1 MLCNV
6 KCYGSTGF
14 NAVNRPLNAKQLLA
28 LSDIPVFY
36 EDTLNINTLILPTIR
51 IKLEFFTAQY
61 IDYIEMTHGVNSYY
75 YVVTNLKMLN
85 DNVCELSLLLD
96 GWNSCN
102 DGNEIALD
110 GSVERMHIKKSDD
123 IYGKY
128 SLDEEFTPSEP
139 LRIAISDKI
148 GQTIGAVYD
157 VVEFVQQVTQQD
169 KNKAQVMSPSEATPN
184 DEVLLIPSISKSKST
199 NIVTGSATITTGIS
213 GLYSRGANPTKVDEQ
228 INLLRQY
235 GMENAILSS
244 YDLPIQ
250 YVDLENVDGAT
261 GHIQTI
267 KPKKLEFTN
276 PLNLYY
282 ASVNNQKALYGKY
295 NTIKL
300 LSNCSGES
308 IEFHPEDVAVNGQLT
323 ITITC
328 DPRSTGKPVASFKY
342 YKGTDVSNLL
352 LNSVNGENWANTPIL
367 FTDKSGS
374 AVDRLNFN
382 TNQAVT
388 VENARLKGEQQMIAN
403 VVGGAVSGAGNGVS
417 PTSML
422 VGGIAGGV
430 KAGLVTAFNAHY
442 ENQIL
447 KNTLEAEKEIF
458 TRNLTYTQPQVSFA
472 KSQAL
477 RDYVGNSFYVI
488 QNRLSVADIINYD
501 TYLTRYGY
509 NVGNVDFNLSYLDN
523 RKNFV
528 FLKFNDLNIRN
539 NKSIY
544 IRNQAV
550 AELKN
555 GIRLW
560 KVRPNSVYMKADGN
574 NE

>member
-1 MLCNV
+1 MLCSV

-14 NAVNRPLNAKQLLA
+14 NAINIPLNAKQLLA
-28 LSDIPVFY
+28 TSDIPVFY

-51 IKLEFFTAQY
+51 IKLEFITAQY

-75 YVVTNLKMLN
+75 YTVNNLTMLN

-110 GSVERMHIKKSDD
+110 GSVERMHIKKSEDL
-123 IYGKY
+123 YGKY

-139 LRIAISDKI
+139 LQIAISSKV
-148 GQTIGAVYD
+148 GQTNNEYFEI
-157 VVEFVQQVTQQD
+157 VEFVQQVTAQD
-169 KNKAQVMSPSEATPN
+169 KNKAQVMSPSEITPN
-184 DEVLLIPSISKSKST
+184 DEVLLIPSISKSNHT
-199 NIVTGSATITTGIS
+199 HITCGDSDINTGIS
-213 GLYSRGANPTKVDEQ
+213 GLYSRTSNATQVDEQ

-244 YDLPIQ
+244 YAIPRQ
-250 YVDLENVDGAT
+250 YVDVENVDRNT
-261 GHIQTI
+261 GWIQRVRA
-267 KPKKLEFTN
+267 KKQDITN
-276 PLNLYY
+276 PLNLLYTT
-282 ASVNNQKALYGKY
+282 VNNVKALYGKY
-295 NTIKL
+295 NKIKL

-308 IEFHPEDVAVNGQLT
+308 IEFNPEDISVNGV
-323 ITITC
+323 ITVSITC

-352 LNSVNGENWANTPIL
+352 LNSVNGENWANTPISYS
-367 FTDKSGS
+367 DKSGS

-388 VENARLKGEQQMIAN
+388 VENARLKGEHQMISN
-403 VVGGAVSGAGNGVS
+403 VVGGAVSGAGYGVS
-417 PTSML
+417 PASM
-422 VGGIAGGV
+422 IAGAIGGGV
-430 KAGLVTAFNAHY
+430 KAGIITAFNQHY

-488 QNRLSVADIINYD
+488 QNRLSVADVINYD

-550 AELKN
+550 TQLKN
-555 GIRLW
+555 GVRLW
-560 KVRPNSVYMKADGN
+560 KVRPNSIYMKADGN
-574 NE
+574 NG